1 MQSTEEGREGALEEW
16 GEALFSGIL
25 EAKVIALGTLKIF
38 HQTAI
43 EWIKSY

>member
-1 MQSTEEGREGALEEW
+1 MQSTEEEREGALEEW

-25 EAKVIALGTLKIF
+25 KAKVTALGTFKIF
-38 HQTAI
+38 HQTVI